1 MHWTV
6 KTWEGQF
13 CTALFDI
20 VIYLLLYLYDYEP
33 SKPWFNYLL
42 MSVARCWRQFTL
54 GYFLGFSSC
63 SCWPH
68 LPTLESIKISF
79 SWTQDV
85 WCAPAGLHW
94 LITSSHLNCSYSTL
108 TAVHCCQYGINI
120 IRRKRKPTVK
130 FDYLLMNRELTNKWW
145 ENNESLIWQWH
156 HLTSS
161 ASITTPDTDHQ
172 SWELV
177 RICPSSGV
185 WSRPP
190 DESHC
195 AVNQSTFHNQTFQ
208 TYLTLS

>member
-1 MHWTV
+1 MNQANHGLTICWCQWPGVEDSSHW
-6 KTWEGQF
+6 
-13 CTALFDI
+13 
-20 VIYLLLYLYDYEP
+20 VISLAFLL
-33 SKPWFNYLL
+33 
-42 MSVARCWRQFTL
+42 ARAGLPTN
-54 GYFLGFSSC
+54 S
-63 SCWPH
+63 